1 MDTNHKEAARQCSVS
16 SSSTEHNADLEA
28 NMAVAEKQ
36 SVPWEDDPMNPYNW
50 PKYRKCC
57 STLLLSAMTFNTLM
71 SSTIVAPA
79 LPQVRKDLAIE
90 SDAQTQL
97 VLSIYVLAYAIGY
110 FIWAP
115 MSEVYGRTRVLQ
127 IANVWFCVWSIL
139 CGFARNQAMIIVG
152 RLFSGAGAAAALA
165 LGTGITA
172 EIWRPAQRGQSLA
185 ILSTITLL
193 GPSIGPVL
201 GGIIAAQA
209 PSSWRWAFWSTIIFN
224 AILQLLALRFLH
236 ESHAQTIVGRRARRA
251 EIMES
256 RKTSPLFSTSATN
269 FLLNSLK
276 RPFHLLISQP
286 ASQALILYS
295 GLSFGVLYFMLSVL
309 TDPFTKIYGQSLIIA
324 SLNYISFGI
333 GPTIGAQICGPVIDT
348 IYKYQTKRHDH
359 AKSANATGDKE
370 QRATRNADKLPAEYR
385 LCPLMP
391 TLILLTVG
399 LLIFGWSL
407 HYRLHWAVPN
417 IGIIIFGAGNQAA
430 TQCANAYMMDS
441 FSEINSKDVLSTHGD
456 TVANAAHPSGPNL
469 AMNWTAS
476 AMASMWSIKAL
487 CGFAFPLFAVD
498 TISALGW
505 GWSSTLLAMLNLV
518 VGTLV
523 TVLLLSYG
531 KRLRELGRV
540 KIERRIALSRL

>member
-1 MDTNHKEAARQCSVS
+1 
-16 SSSTEHNADLEA
+16 
-28 NMAVAEKQ
+28 MAVAQKK
-36 SVPWEDDPMNPYNW
+36 SVPWEDDLMNPYNW
-50 PKYRKCC
+50 PKHRKYCN
-57 STLLLSAMTFNTLM
+57 TLLLSAMTFNTLM

-79 LPQVRKDLAIE
+79 LPQVRKDLTIE

-97 VLSIYVLAYAIGY
+97 VLAIYVLAYAIGY

-127 IANVWFCVWSIL
+127 IANVWFCVWTLI
-139 CGFARNQAMIIVG
+139 CGFARNQSMIVVG

-165 LGTGITA
+165 LGTGVTA

-201 GGIIAAQA
+201 GGIIAAQS
-209 PSSWRWAFWSTIIFN
+209 PSSWRWAFWSTTIFN
-224 AILQLLALRFLH
+224 AVLQLLALRFLH
-236 ESHAQTIVGRRARRA
+236 ESHAQTIVGRRARKV
-251 EIMES
+251 ELMES
-256 RKTSPLFSTSATN
+256 KKTSPLLPTSVTN

-276 RPFHLLISQP
+276 RPFYLLISQP

-333 GPTIGAQICGPVIDT
+333 GPTIGAQICGPVVDT
-348 IYKYQTKRHDH
+348 IYRYQTKRHDH
-359 AKSANATGDKE
+359 SRSANATEDRE
-370 QRATRNADKLPAEYR
+370 QSATRNAVKLPAEYR
-385 LCPLMP
+385 LYPLMP
-391 TLILLTVG
+391 ALILMTSG

-417 IGIIIFGAGNQAA
+417 IGVIIFGAGNQAA
-430 TQCANAYMMDS
+430 TQCTNAYMMDS
-441 FSEINSKDVLSTHGD
+441 FSEINSTDVTSPHDAT
-456 TVANAAHPSGPNL
+456 TSNAAKLSAPKM

-476 AMASMWSIKAL
+476 AMASMWSVKAL

-518 VGTLV
+518 VGTEED
-523 TVLLLSYG
+523 
-531 KRLRELGRV
+531 R
-540 KIERRIALSRL
+540 IEQTMT